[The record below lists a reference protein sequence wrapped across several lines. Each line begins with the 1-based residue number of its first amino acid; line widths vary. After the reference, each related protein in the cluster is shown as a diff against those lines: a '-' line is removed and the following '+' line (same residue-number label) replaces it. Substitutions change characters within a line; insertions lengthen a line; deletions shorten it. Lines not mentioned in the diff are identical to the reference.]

1 MKIKLINPP
10 NKDLKVTEQILVNRG
25 IDLKD
30 AYHYLNTTD
39 ADISSP
45 LAFGADKMKLA
56 AASVINCVNLEKRM
70 LVVVDCD
77 CDGYTSAAIFINYL
91 HDLLPYYVES
101 SLDWFLHS
109 GKQHGLS
116 DLHLEDHSEYGLIVV
131 PDAASNDY
139 DLHLEFAYKDI
150 PILVLDHHEADFESP
165 NAIVI
170 NNQLCDYPNKFLS
183 GAGVTWQFCRF
194 LDAILE
200 VNYAD
205 RYLDLVAL
213 GNTADMMSLR
223 ELETKHLITK
233 GFKDENIHNPF
244 IRGMADKNA
253 FTLGPKITSM
263 GAAFY
268 IAPFINAMV
277 RSGEPEEKE
286 ILFQSMLNFKAFQKI
301 LSNKRVHKPGEME
314 MLVTQALRTAT
325 NVKNRQSRI
334 EEETIGKLEGLIEK
348 RNLLEHKVLMFLLEP
363 GQVDRN
369 VAGLIAN
376 KFMAKYQRPVCMLT
390 KVTDENGISYQGS
403 ARGCDLAGISNFK
416 DICEATLAI
425 DYAQG
430 HQGAFGIGIPEGLIE
445 TFLERTDEMLKDMS
459 DEPIY
464 YVDYLYDGYDV
475 SGQDILDI
483 AYMDELW
490 GQNMP
495 EPYVAFEKLKIKKD
509 MVTVYRKKDNT
520 LKITLPNRISLIMFH
535 AEDEL
540 CDKLQNHNP
549 GYYTMN
555 IVARCAANE
564 YNGNVSPQLK
574 IKDFEI
580 VGQGMYDF

>member
-1 MKIKLINPP
+1 
-10 NKDLKVTEQILVNRG
+10 
-25 IDLKD
+25 
-30 AYHYLNTTD
+30 
-39 ADISSP
+39 
-45 LAFGADKMKLA
+45 
-56 AASVINCVNLEKRM
+56 
-70 LVVVDCD
+70 
-77 CDGYTSAAIFINYL
+77 
-91 HDLLPYYVES
+91 
-101 SLDWFLHS
+101 
-109 GKQHGLS
+109 
-116 DLHLEDHSEYGLIVV
+116 
-131 PDAASNDY
+131 
-139 DLHLEFAYKDI
+139 
-150 PILVLDHHEADFESP
+150 
-165 NAIVI
+165 
-170 NNQLCDYPNKFLS
+170 
-183 GAGVTWQFCRF
+183 
-194 LDAILE
+194 
-200 VNYAD
+200 
-205 RYLDLVAL
+205 
-213 GNTADMMSLR
+213 
-223 ELETKHLITK
+223 
-233 GFKDENIHNPF
+233 
-244 IRGMADKNA
+244 
-253 FTLGPKITSM
+253 
-263 GAAFY
+263 
-268 IAPFINAMV
+268 
-277 RSGEPEEKE
+277 
-286 ILFQSMLNFKAFQKI
+286 
-301 LSNKRVHKPGEME
+301 
-314 MLVTQALRTAT
+314 
-325 NVKNRQSRI
+325 
-334 EEETIGKLEGLIEK
+334 
-348 RNLLEHKVLMFLLEP
+348 MFLLEP

-509 MVTVYRKKDNT
+509 MVTIYRKKDNT